1 MDGCVQGRGIAA
13 FGVAVLV
20 ACAAPASA
28 VAACTGADR
37 EAEMLNLDEAQTAL
51 SCVVDERRRDAG
63 RRAWRGDD
71 RLDLAARRHAA
82 DMVDR
87 RYFAHESPGGRDHM
101 DRIRRTGW
109 STSRSRWRAG
119 EALAWGSGGGST
131 PRSLVTA
138 WMRSP
143 GHRRI
148 LLDPGYDA
156 TGLGVARGT
165 PSRAAGNAL
174 TVVLV
179 AAEAS

>member
-1 MDGCVQGRGIAA
+1 
-13 FGVAVLV
+13 
-20 ACAAPASA
+20 
-28 VAACTGADR
+28 
-37 EAEMLNLDEAQTAL
+37 MLNLDEAQAAL

-63 RRAWRGDD
+63 RRAWRGDG

-82 DMVDR
+82 DMVER

-109 STSRSRWRAG
+109 ATSRSRWRAG

-131 PRSLVTA
+131 PRSLITA

-148 LLDPGYDA
+148 LLDPGYD
-156 TGLGVARGT
+156 TVGLGVARGAPT
-165 PSRAAGNAL
+165 RAAGSAF
-174 TVVLV
+174 TIVLV